1 MERKQ
6 TPDSLESISKACDE
20 AEDLLAALDESD
32 QQKKASEQT
41 QNTPIEQNKTSIAKS
56 KTKNEGAV
64 GCLTILG
71 ICIAGVV
78 AAVTNQENMKA
89 ITHSKSIEK
98 QCSEQKMQY

>member
-1 MERKQ
+1 MDRKQ

-41 QNTPIEQNKTSIAKS
+41 QNTTIEQNKTSIAKS

-71 ICIAGVV
+71 IGIAGVV
-78 AAVTNQENMKA
+78 LQ
-89 ITHSKSIEK
+89 H
-98 QCSEQKMQY
+98 